1 MKPETTELQ
10 IIPAELNSAIEGT
23 KIEHSKAEQHA
34 MAFAPSMQEYLTYA
48 EIIKGLNRDNPTDI
62 DAKKARETRLKLVK
76 VRTTAEGIK
85 DLRKEGIRAEGGL
98 IQALFNVVKNSCIVT
113 ETEFTEIEKHQE
125 RLEEKRQAELAATR
139 IELLAVFGTD
149 TTYLPLGIM
158 TDDQFSRLLE
168 NETLAF
174 NARKEQAEKAELARI
189 ETERLAEEARQ
200 AQIKKDAE
208 EREAQ
213 RLENIRLQK
222 ENEEKEALLAKE
234 RKEAQEKQDA
244 LNKAAEQERKAAKD
258 AADKLAKENEAK
270 LAEQNR
276 IAAAELK
283 KQKDAADKL
292 AAELKAKQDAE
303 FKEHQ
308 RLEAQAKRE
317 LQAKQDAL
325 LAPDKDKIRI
335 FYEALKVLI
344 SEMPVLESEQGKFI
358 ATMAMGDLKILQSK
372 IIEESKKL
380 V

>member
-1 MKPETTELQ
+1 MKKETAELQ
-10 IIPAELNSAIEGT
+10 IIPAELNTAIEGT

-34 MAFAPSMQEYLTYA
+34 LAFAPSMQEYLTYA

-62 DAKKARETRLKLVK
+62 DAKRARETRLKLVK
-76 VRTTAEGIK
+76 VRTNAEGIK
-85 DLRKEGIRAEGGL
+85 DLRKEGIRAEGDL

-125 RLEEKRQAELAATR
+125 RLEEKRQAELSASR
-139 IELLAVFGTD
+139 IELLSAFGTD

-158 TDDQFSRLLE
+158 TDEQFIRLLE

-174 NARKEQAEKAELARI
+174 NARKEVAEKAEALRI

-213 RLENIRLQK
+213 RLENERLK
-222 ENEEKEALLAKE
+222 AENEAKEAQLAKE
-234 RKEAQEKQDA
+234 REEA
-244 LNKAAEQERKAAKD
+244 RI

-276 IAAAELK
+276 IAAEELK
-283 KQKDAADKL
+283 KQKEAADKL
-292 AAELKAKQDAE
+292 AAELKAKEDAE
-303 FKEHQ
+303 YKEHK
-308 RLEAQAKRE
+308 RLEEQAKRE
-317 LQAKQDAL
+317 LEAKQAAL
-325 LAPDKDKIRI
+325 LAPDKEKIRV
-335 FYEALKVLI
+335 FYDALKVLI
-344 SEMPVLESEQGKFI
+344 SEIPVLESEQGKFI
-358 ATMAMGDLKILQSK
+358 ASMAMGDLKILQSK

-380 V
+380 I

>member
-1 MKPETTELQ
+1 MKTTDIQL
-10 IIPAELNSAIEGT
+10 IPAELNTAIKDT

-34 MAFAPSMQEYLTYA
+34 LAFAPSMQEYLSYA
-48 EIIKGLNRDNPTDI
+48 EIIKGLNRENPTDT
-62 DAKKARETRLKLVK
+62 DAKIARENRLKLVK
-76 VRTTAEGIK
+76 VRTNAEGIK
-85 DLRKEGIRAEGGL
+85 DLRKEGIRAEGDL
-98 IQALFNVVKNSCIVT
+98 IQALFNVVKNSCLVT

-125 RLEEKRQAELAATR
+125 RLEEKRQADLAALR

-158 TDDQFSRLLE
+158 TDEQFTRLLE

-174 NARKEQAEKAELARI
+174 NAWKAQAEKAEADRI

-222 ENEEKEALLAKE
+222 ENEAKEAELEKERQERAAEAKRLSDIADKE
-234 RKEAQEKQDA
+234 RADTKI
-244 LNKAAEQERKAAKD
+244 

-276 IAAAELK
+276 IAAIELQ

-292 AAELKAKQDAE
+292 AAELKEKQDVEEKILADKKAAE
-303 FKEHQ
+303 
-308 RLEAQAKRE
+308 
-317 LQAKQDAL
+317 
-325 LAPDKDKIRI
+325 LAPDKDKINALYLAYKNVELPI
-335 FYEALKVLI
+335 CDSKEADELI
-344 SEMPVLESEQGKFI
+344 SKVTEKVRELLMFI
-358 ATMAMGDLKILQSK
+358 KTEAKNLK
-372 IIEESKKL
+372 
-380 V
+380 